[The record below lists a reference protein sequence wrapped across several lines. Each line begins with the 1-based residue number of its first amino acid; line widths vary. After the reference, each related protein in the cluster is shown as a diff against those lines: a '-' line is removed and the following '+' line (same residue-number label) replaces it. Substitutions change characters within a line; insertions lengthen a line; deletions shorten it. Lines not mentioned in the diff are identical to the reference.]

1 MLILNA
7 AELQIRLSQCLFM
20 SKCFYGTFVHG
31 DDCGHDHAE
40 GDDYQKEDV
49 LDDADDEVM
58 QPEGVHPVG
67 FLTRT
72 RHGKAL
78 GKTDVHSKLEPN
90 NPADDTG
97 DKRQQGGLA
106 PASRANQV
114 YIFFVLPFQFFILP
128 LQFDNCV
135 I

>member
-1 MLILNA
+1 MLILSA
-7 AELQIRLSQCLFM
+7 AELQIRLNQSALQNRLNQCLFM

-31 DDCGHDHAE
+31 TERGDNHSDS
-40 GDDYQKEDV
+40 DDYQKEDV
-49 LDDADDEVM
+49 LDGADDEEV

-78 GKTDVHSKLEPN
+78 GKTDVHGKLEPD

-97 DKRQQGGLA
+97 DKRQQGGLS
-106 PASRANQV
+106 P
-114 YIFFVLPFQFFILP
+114 
-128 LQFDNCV
+128 
-135 I
+135 